1 MANFL
6 EKWSS
11 KKAEK
16 PKAGA
21 RNVVDTFRA
30 RVEEQ
35 KGYLEEYERDIA
47 GFKKWRSTW
56 FQRVPGGF
64 GVTVGRDSINAG
76 AGLNYIVVESIKQVS
91 EFLDDLAHHAE
102 KDSGFQQA
110 LEKNRLRRVAS
121 LNAGKAKGSAAASKA
136 KAKPAAA
143 KPAATKAA
151 VAKPAAAKPAA
162 AKAVAA
168 KPAAAKSAPSKPAPK
183 AAKAK
188 PAAVAATEVAT
199 PKRSRKPKTEAAAE

>member
-11 KKAEK
+11 KKADK

-35 KGYLEEYERDIA
+35 KAYLEEYARDAA

-76 AGLNYIVVESIKQVS
+76 QGLSYIVVETVKDVA
-91 EFLDDLAHHAE
+91 EFLEDLAYHAE
-102 KDSGFQQA
+102 KDVGFQQA
-110 LEKNRLRRVAS
+110 LEQNRRRRVAL
-121 LNAGKAKGSAAASKA
+121 LNAAKSGGDAVTSKA
-136 KAKPAAA
+136 KAKPAA
-143 KPAATKAA
+143 PKA
-151 VAKPAAAKPAA
+151 AAAKTT
-162 AKAVAA
+162 AA
-168 KPAAAKSAPSKPAPK
+168 KPAAAKSTAVKPVASKAPPK
-183 AAKAK
+183 VAKAK
-188 PAAVAATEVAT
+188 VAPAAASAEATK
-199 PKRSRKPKTEAAAE
+199 PKRGRKTKADAAAE

>member
-35 KGYLEEYERDIA
+35 KAYLEEYEQDIA

-76 AGLNYIVVESIKQVS
+76 SGLHYIVVESIKQVS

-102 KDSGFQQA
+102 KDVSFQQA

-121 LNAGKAKGSAAASKA
+121 LNAGKAKGSAAAA

-143 KPAATKAA
+143 KPAA
-151 VAKPAAAKPAA
+151 AKS
-162 AKAVAA
+162 VAA
-168 KPAAAKSAPSKPAPK
+168 KPAAVKSAASKSPPKVSKAK
-183 AAKAK
+183 AAPVAIAEAAK
-188 PAAVAATEVAT
+188 P
-199 PKRSRKPKTEAAAE
+199 KRGRKLKTEGAAE

>member
-6 EKWSS
+6 EKWTS
-11 KKAEK
+11 KKADK

-30 RVEEQ
+30 RVAEQ
-35 KGYLEEYERDIA
+35 KAYLEEYERDAA

-76 AGLNYIVVESIKQVS
+76 RGLSYVVVDTVKDVA
-91 EFLDDLAHHAE
+91 EFLDDLAFHAE
-102 KDSGFQQA
+102 NDVGFQQA
-110 LEKNRLRRVAS
+110 LEQNRQRRVAL
-121 LNAGKAKGSAAASKA
+121 LNAAKTGGKATASKTKA
-136 KAKPAAA
+136 KAAKPAAAVKSAAA

-151 VAKPAAAKPAA
+151 PKAAAPKATRTKAASVAAPAPTAAEAAKP
-162 AKAVAA
+162 KRTR
-168 KPAAAKSAPSKPAPK
+168 KTK
-183 AAKAK
+183 AAG
-188 PAAVAATEVAT
+188 
-199 PKRSRKPKTEAAAE
+199 AAE

>member
-11 KKAEK
+11 KKADK

-35 KGYLEEYERDIA
+35 KAYLEEYARDAA

-56 FQRVPGGF
+56 FQRVPGGY

-76 AGLNYIVVESIKQVS
+76 QGLSYIVVETVKDVA
-91 EFLDDLAHHAE
+91 EFLEDLAYHAE
-102 KDSGFQQA
+102 KDVGFQQA
-110 LEKNRLRRVAS
+110 LEQNRRRRVAL
-121 LNAGKAKGSAAASKA
+121 LNAAKSGGDVVASKT
-136 KAKPAAA
+136 KAKPAVTKVAPAKTTAA
-143 KPAATKAA
+143 KPAATKPAA
-151 VAKPAAAKPAA
+151 TKAAAAKPAA
-162 AKAVAA
+162 SKAPPKVAKAKVAPAAASTEAA
-168 KPAAAKSAPSKPAPK
+168 KPKRGRKSK
-183 AAKAK
+183 AD
-188 PAAVAATEVAT
+188 
-199 PKRSRKPKTEAAAE
+199 AAAE

>member
-64 GVTVGRDSINAG
+64 GVTVGRDSVNAG
-76 AGLNYIVVESIKQVS
+76 SGLNYIVVESIKQVS

-102 KDSGFQQA
+102 KDTGFQQA

-121 LNAGKAKGSAAASKA
+121 LNAGKARGSVAASKA
-136 KAKPAAA
+136 KAKPAA
-143 KPAATKAA
+143 
-151 VAKPAAAKPAA
+151 VKPAAAKVAA
-162 AKAVAA
+162 AKPAVAKVAAA
-168 KPAAAKSAPSKPAPK
+168 KPAAAKSAPSKATPK
-183 AAKAK
+183 TAKAK
-188 PAAVAATEVAT
+188 AAPAAIVAEVAK
-199 PKRSRKPKTEAAAE
+199 PKRGRKSKPEGAAE

>member
-35 KGYLEEYERDIA
+35 KAYLEEYERDIA

-64 GVTVGRDSINAG
+64 GVTVGRDSVNAG

-102 KDSGFQQA
+102 KDTGFQQA

-121 LNAGKAKGSAAASKA
+121 LNAGKAKGSVAASKA

-143 KPAATKAA
+143 KPAAAKAA
-151 VAKPAAAKPAA
+151 VAKPAV

-168 KPAAAKSAPSKPAPK
+168 KPAAAKSVPSKAAPKTAKPK
-183 AAKAK
+183 AAPVAIAAEVAK
-188 PAAVAATEVAT
+188 P
-199 PKRSRKPKTEAAAE
+199 KRARKSKPEGAAE